1 MAPSWRAERC
11 VTDLTIERMRL
22 ATVYNGPLP
31 CETGRPPY
39 CWWPTTVGV
48 CVGWGGLNAFCT
60 KKLLGHL
67 HQKRWWITN
76 PDHHICTR
84 SLLRGHLQLL
94 NMPPHS
100 LVLRS
105 STPPCANGRWSTLVS
120 ALDVLII
127 AGRQGGHQHQVYQG
141 ESIVQKKLNGRP
153 SHPDAR
159 NESKVYQ
166 KSGLK
171 CRAERARVGVV

>member
-1 MAPSWRAERC
+1 MHSIPAQKS
-11 VTDLTIERMRL
+11 LTIIEC
-22 ATVYNGPLP
+22 AST
-31 CETGRPPY
+31 
-39 CWWPTTVGV
+39 
-48 CVGWGGLNAFCT
+48 
-60 KKLLGHL
+60 
-67 HQKRWWITN
+67 Q
-76 PDHHICTR
+76 
-84 SLLRGHLQLL
+84 Q
-94 NMPPHS
+94 
-100 LVLRS
+100 VLRS

-120 ALDVLII
+120 APDVLII

-171 CRAERARVGVV
+171 CRAERARVGVF